1 MEVDLFEQSEL
12 DYLRQNFTRHAVASF
27 GRANELSSSP
37 LYESLALCA
46 AEDQEVLR
54 LVLRANT
61 RPQRP
66 HLLFAAVQYLL
77 LGDVQDVRDVR
88 DELAEFYPNL
98 TRKPRPREQA
108 YPAFRAF
115 CLGHAGEI
123 GRLVTTY
130 GVQNNE
136 VGRCADL
143 LLAFDRA
150 ARLGGGRPLA
160 MIELGASAGLTLLWD
175 RYGYDYGALGHV
187 GDRTSPVQLR
197 CQLRGDV
204 LPPLPAAIPRV
215 SWRTGIDLNPLDVH
229 DEGAVRWLRALI
241 WPEEHRDRAPRLDA
255 ALEMARRHP
264 VTIVAGDAVDRL
276 PDVLERAPAEATL
289 CIYHS
294 YAMNQTP
301 EPVRARI
308 FAQIAAAGRTREV
321 FHVAEEWYAS
331 MDQPEL
337 ELSWHRPAGT
347 LHERLAECESHGRWL
362 RFLA

>member
-1 MEVDLFEQSEL
+1 MDVDLSEQSEL
-12 DYLRQNFTRHAVASF
+12 DYVQQNFTRHAVASF

-37 LYESLALCA
+37 LYEWLALCA
-46 AEDQEVLR
+46 AEDREVLR

-66 HLLFAAVQYLL
+66 HMLFAAVQYLL
-77 LGDVQDVRDVR
+77 LGGVQ

-115 CLGHAGEI
+115 CLKHADEI

-160 MIELGASAGLTLLWD
+160 MIELGASGGLNLLWD
-175 RYGYDYGALGHV
+175 RYGYDYGDLGYV

-197 CQLRGDV
+197 CELRGDV
-204 LPPLPAAIPRV
+204 LPPLPAAIPPV
-215 SWRTGIDLNPLDVH
+215 SWRMGIDLNPLDAN
-229 DEGAVRWLRALI
+229 DEDAVRWLRALI
-241 WPEEHRDRAPRLDA
+241 WPEEHQDRAPRLEA
-255 ALEMARRHP
+255 ALKMVRRHP
-264 VTIVAGDAVDRL
+264 VTVVAGDAVDRL
-276 PDVLERAPAEATL
+276 PEVLERAPAEATL

-337 ELSWHRPAGT
+337 ELTWHHPAGT
-347 LHERLAECESHGRWL
+347 LHETLAECESHGRWL